1 MNHQN
6 DRAIELIER
15 VRISIQRTLRNQYF
29 RVFEGEDHFESS
41 RTSSIRRHQRPDQI
55 DRTLMIQEH
64 AHEFISPEVIKRH
77 MEDHSFSEVVL
88 QRIDELKMTDPQV
101 YHAAGIQRQVFS
113 RLRSNK
119 DYVPK
124 KETALALAIVL
135 KMNPSDAEHLLN
147 LAGYSFSRYSGRDI
161 VVKICL
167 EHRIYDLM
175 TVNQMLYEYLFEPL

>member
-1 MNHQN
+1 MMRTRGDKMNHQN

-41 RTSSIRRHQRPDQI
+41 RTSSIRRDQRPDQD

-88 QRIDELKMTDPQV
+88 Q
-101 YHAAGIQRQVFS
+101 
-113 RLRSNK
+113 RSNK

>member
-1 MNHQN
+1 MNHQH
-6 DRAIELIER
+6 DRSIELIER
-15 VRISIQRTLRNQYF
+15 VRISIQRTLRHQYF
-29 RVFEGEDHFESS
+29 RVFEGEDHFEVSKQ
-41 RTSSIRRHQRPDQI
+41 SSIRRDRRPHHGEHS
-55 DRTLMIQEH
+55 LMIHEE
-64 AHEFISPEVIKRH
+64 AREFISPEDIKRN
-77 MEDHSFSEVVL
+77 MEEHSFSEVVL

-167 EHRIYDLM
+167 EHRVFDLM
-175 TVNQMLYEYLFEPL
+175 TVNQMLYEHLFEPL